1 MKVVMT
7 FSDIVYKSSWYKYRI
22 LRNNFFNYLVYYNEL
37 FYLTEENINN
47 RPYKNLISKEK
58 TMKEFMGSVY
68 LDYEYNRDLKNG
80 IVDFDE
86 TYFTK
91 LFTSILNSESLLISS
106 QFDELIILCNESE
119 YEFCNR
125 VIMKEKI
132 KPIKASDYNIL
143 EDNWNVMISDDLN
156 IIVNVCK
163 KLNDLKE
170 KEFLIPNRPYCKLE
184 GKDEL
189 LIMEKGG
196 KITYY

>member
-1 MKVVMT
+1 MT

-22 LRNNFFNYLVYYNEL
+22 LRNNFFNYLVYYSEL

-80 IVDFDE
+80 IIDFDE

-132 KPIKASDYNIL
+132 KPIKAFDYNIL

>member
-1 MKVVMT
+1 MKIVMT

-80 IVDFDE
+80 IIDFDE

-132 KPIKASDYNIL
+132 RPIKAFDYNIL

-170 KEFLIPNRPYCKLE
+170 KEFLVPNRPYCKLE

>member
-80 IVDFDE
+80 IIDFDE
-86 TYFTK
+86 AYFT
-91 LFTSILNSESLLISS
+91 
-106 QFDELIILCNESE
+106 
-119 YEFCNR
+119 
-125 VIMKEKI
+125 
-132 KPIKASDYNIL
+132 
-143 EDNWNVMISDDLN
+143 
-156 IIVNVCK
+156 
-163 KLNDLKE
+163 
-170 KEFLIPNRPYCKLE
+170 
-184 GKDEL
+184 
-189 LIMEKGG
+189 
-196 KITYY
+196 

>member
-1 MKVVMT
+1 MT

>member
-1 MKVVMT
+1 MVLLILMKL
-7 FSDIVYKSSWYKYRI
+7 I
-22 LRNNFFNYLVYYNEL
+22 LH
-37 FYLTEENINN
+37 
-47 RPYKNLISKEK
+47 
-58 TMKEFMGSVY
+58 
-68 LDYEYNRDLKNG
+68 
-80 IVDFDE
+80 
-86 TYFTK
+86 
-91 LFTSILNSESLLISS
+91 SESLLISS

-132 KPIKASDYNIL
+132 KPIKAFDYNIL

>member
-1 MKVVMT
+1 MKIVMT

-80 IVDFDE
+80 IIDFDE

-132 KPIKASDYNIL
+132 RPIKAFDYNIL

>member
-1 MKVVMT
+1 MKIVMT

-80 IVDFDE
+80 IIDFDE

-132 KPIKASDYNIL
+132 RPIKASDYNIL

>member
-1 MKVVMT
+1 MKIVMT

-68 LDYEYNRDLKNG
+68 LDYEYNRDLKNS
-80 IVDFDE
+80 IIDFDE

-132 KPIKASDYNIL
+132 RPIKAFDYNIL

-156 IIVNVCK
+156 IIVNACK